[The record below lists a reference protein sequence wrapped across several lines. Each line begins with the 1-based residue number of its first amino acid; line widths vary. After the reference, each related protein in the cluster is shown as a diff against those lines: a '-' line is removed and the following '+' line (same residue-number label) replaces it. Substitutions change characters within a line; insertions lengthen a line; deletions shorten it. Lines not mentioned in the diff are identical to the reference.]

1 MKKYKFENITI
12 LFDESKLLNYIDDHI
27 RNSDKETGGVLCGYY
42 TEDKVSAVITDF
54 LEPTKDS
61 ILGRASFVR
70 GISGLKE
77 MLDEKW
83 KEGKYYLG
91 DWHLHPYSSPSA
103 SGQDVSQLIQNSRD
117 GSLKCPE
124 PIMVIIGGKTN
135 MAINLYVCFHGV
147 VKECIEMDN

>member
-61 ILGRASFVR
+61 ILGRASYVR
-70 GISGLKE
+70 GFSGLK
-77 MLDEKW
+77 
-83 KEGKYYLG
+83 
-91 DWHLHPYSSPSA
+91 
-103 SGQDVSQLIQNSRD
+103 
-117 GSLKCPE
+117 
-124 PIMVIIGGKTN
+124 
-135 MAINLYVCFHGV
+135 
-147 VKECIEMDN
+147 

>member
-61 ILGRASFVR
+61 ILGRVSFVR

-103 SGQDVSQLIQNSRD
+103 SGQDVLQLIQNSRD
-117 GSLKCPE
+117 SSLKCPE

-135 MAINLYVCFHGV
+135 MEINLYICFHGV
-147 VKECIEMDN
+147 VKECIEIDN

>member
-83 KEGKYYLG
+83 NEGKYYLG

-103 SGQDVSQLIQNSRD
+103 SWQDVSQLIQNSRD

-135 MAINLYVCFHGV
+135 MEINLYICFHGV
-147 VKECIEMDN
+147 VKECIEIDN

>member
-70 GISGLKE
+70 GIFGLKE

-91 DWHLHPYSSPSA
+91 DWHLHPYSSPSE

-135 MAINLYVCFHGV
+135 MEINLYICFYGV
-147 VKECIEMDN
+147 VKECIEIDN

>member
-147 VKECIEMDN
+147 VKGCIEMDN

>member
-12 LFDESKLLNYIDDHI
+12 LLDESKLLNYIDDHI

-54 LEPTKDS
+54 LGPTKDS

-91 DWHLHPYSSPSA
+91 DWHLHPYSSQSA

-135 MAINLYVCFHGV
+135 MEINLYICFHGV
-147 VKECIEMDN
+147 VKECIEIDN